1 MGPDALQT
9 QLEDLKDQME
19 AIEEMN
25 KKMSE
30 EQGRKD
36 RDLEIKMALEDI
48 KSSETKKA
56 VRKRKFDKIRRE
68 SAHKKKSPKFCW
80 TFVFLATLNDV
91 SHKISLK
98 DENAYG
104 LALSFGRH
112 WGDLEAMGGVWQGEG
127 LRGGAMSKCEGGEPV
142 LAQVVWDSEEVGR
155 GIGGGTGEPGK
166 GFKIMKW
173 FCATSQPQ
181 DVMICFKEA
190 V

>member
-112 WGDLEAMGGVWQGEG
+112 
-127 LRGGAMSKCEGGEPV
+127 
-142 LAQVVWDSEEVGR
+142 
-155 GIGGGTGEPGK
+155 
-166 GFKIMKW
+166 
-173 FCATSQPQ
+173 
-181 DVMICFKEA
+181 
-190 V
+190 